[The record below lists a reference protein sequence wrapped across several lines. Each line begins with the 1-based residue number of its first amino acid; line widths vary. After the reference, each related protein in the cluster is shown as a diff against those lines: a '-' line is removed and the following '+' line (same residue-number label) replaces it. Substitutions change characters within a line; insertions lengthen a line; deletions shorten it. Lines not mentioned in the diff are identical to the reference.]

1 MADTIGLLGPIM
13 PTPRLLSNGAPP
25 ERVLIVRMSHLGDV
39 AQTLPLVHGVHELWP
54 DAEIGW
60 AIQAEFAPL
69 VEPFARTFL
78 FDRLGGAK
86 AWPRIRRAM
95 RAWGPDLTI
104 DAQGNWK
111 SAFCTR
117 FSGARRR
124 HGFEHKAWQ
133 EPLAARVAG
142 LRHAPPL
149 PVSGRPPQADHL
161 VARCQSIAAD
171 LGVEAP
177 TELPMDPLLST
188 EEIRRGRAL
197 LDEAVGGAT
206 ACPITVLHPGVA
218 GDPRTW
224 PEDHFR
230 ELGERLAQRG
240 RRVLFLTG
248 PGETASGAALRA
260 AVPEAAHIVGQ
271 RGLRELC
278 ALLHAVADGGGE
290 LFVSDS
296 GPSHIAAAV
305 GLPVRL
311 LAGPEDPKRTGP
323 FPIGGVGPKAHVVVA
338 KGDAEDPWVKRPIGS
353 VSVLDAERA
362 SDAATS

>member
-1 MADTIGLLGPIM
+1 
-13 PTPRLLSNGAPP
+13 
-25 ERVLIVRMSHLGDV
+25 MSHLGDV
-39 AQTLPLVHGVHELWP
+39 AQTLPLVHGIKELWP
-54 DAEIGW
+54 NAELGW

-95 RAWGPDLTI
+95 RTWGPDVTI

-124 HGFEHKAWQ
+124 HGFERKAWQ

-149 PVSGRPPQADHL
+149 PGSCTPSQGDHL

-188 EEIRRGRAL
+188 EEIRRGRVL
-197 LDEAVGGAT
+197 LDGAMDGAGGS
-206 ACPITVLHPGVA
+206 PITVLHPGVA
-218 GDPRTW
+218 GDPRSW
-224 PEDHFR
+224 PEARFQ
-230 ELGERLAQRG
+230 ELGQRLVQRG

-248 PGETASGAALRA
+248 PGETASGEALRS

-271 RGLRELC
+271 RGLRDLC
-278 ALLHAVADGGGE
+278 ALFRAVADDGGE

-296 GPSHIAAAV
+296 GPAHIAASV

-311 LAGPEDPKRTGP
+311 LAGPEDPGRTGP
-323 FPIGGVGPKAHVVVA
+323 FPMGGRSGDAEPKAHVIVA
-338 KGDAEDPWVKRPIGS
+338 KADAEVPWVPRPIGS